1 MAELNSRNYW
11 LHTRELTQFGN
22 KIQRKNKH
30 KTSPYLSFTAPFLS
44 SVHVYHLTKIWFDYH
59 SEGLEVK
66 ACFYRILENSSLR
79 WKTQGYQ
86 LNIESLKTSI
96 WALKPRSRPF
106 FVKESGW
113 DVSQLSKRKKGF
125 ATLWNR
131 KNGFDWFSFKSWG
144 SSKRSLAQR
153 SLDGNSHTVF
163 MFNCSTTHMIFYGFV
178 LLPNLEFVSRRGKNF
193 RYWPFRVFITQL

>member
-1 MAELNSRNYW
+1 MAELNSRNDW
-11 LHTRELTQFGN
+11 LYTRELTQFGN
-22 KIQRKNKH
+22 KIQRENKH
-30 KTSPYLSFTAPFLS
+30 KTSPYLRFTAPFLS

-66 ACFYRILENSSLR
+66 VCFYRILENSSLR

-86 LNIESLKTSI
+86 SNNESLKTSI

-113 DVSQLSKRKKGF
+113 DVSQLSKHRGKKGF

-131 KNGFDWFSFKSWG
+131 KNGFGWFF
-144 SSKRSLAQR
+144 
-153 SLDGNSHTVF
+153 
-163 MFNCSTTHMIFYGFV
+163 FNLGGLLSALLRKGLWMEIPIQFSCSTV
-178 LLPNLEFVSRRGKNF
+178 L
-193 RYWPFRVFITQL
+193 